1 MSYSRN
7 TGASCYKG
15 ISQHSQHTQGCAR
28 PPECL
33 HGGSAYTTR
42 LCTQRVQFAHHA
54 DHTAWQGMHFQ
65 EGNRTTG
72 LHVCPLPQP
81 PDKTVYPRESHS
93 RNAGDIR
100 HSKKKKRKLVLS
112 SEPNQTVGGTDIY
125 LGSVRALPRGDAVSK
140 AGRGTANPSTAPS

>member
-1 MSYSRN
+1 MSYCRS
-7 TGASCYKG
+7 TGASCYNG

-33 HGGSAYTTR
+33 HGRSAYTTR
-42 LCTQRVQFAHHA
+42 LCTQRVEFAHDA

-72 LHVCPLPQP
+72 LHVCLLPQP
-81 PDKTVYPRESHS
+81 PDKIVYPRESHS

-100 HSKKKKRKLVLS
+100 HSKKKKTKVSAQFRTKPNSRRHRHLSWKGEGASKGRCCIKSRK
-112 SEPNQTVGGTDIY
+112 GHG
-125 LGSVRALPRGDAVSK
+125 
-140 AGRGTANPSTAPS
+140 